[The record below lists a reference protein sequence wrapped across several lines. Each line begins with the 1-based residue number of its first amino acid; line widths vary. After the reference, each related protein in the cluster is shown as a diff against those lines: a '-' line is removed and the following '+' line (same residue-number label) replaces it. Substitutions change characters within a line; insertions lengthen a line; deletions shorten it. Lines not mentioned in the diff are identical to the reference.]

1 MSRPLWKVVWTLSLV
16 ICAVLRASAQAGAPT
31 GDRPALDVDTRR
43 HQSGLRNV
51 RIASRKASPKSAAF
65 RAPTP

>member
-31 GDRPALDVDTRR
+31 GDRPALTSTRVGT
-43 HQSGLRNV
+43 QSGLRNV

>member
-16 ICAVLRASAQAGAPT
+16 ICAVLRAPAQAGAST
-31 GDRPALDVDTRR
+31 RGRPAFEVDAHR